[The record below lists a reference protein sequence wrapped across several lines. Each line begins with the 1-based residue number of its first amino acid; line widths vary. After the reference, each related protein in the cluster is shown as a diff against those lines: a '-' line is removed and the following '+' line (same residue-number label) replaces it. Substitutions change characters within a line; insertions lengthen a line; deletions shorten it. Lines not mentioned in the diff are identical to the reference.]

1 MTTSETP
8 TRIVFFGASGSTGK
22 TTCAVNQAC
31 EWAKRG
37 LVVRFWDGDI
47 QGDGSTYF
55 HYMEPPYVVGEVLAE
70 VDAVPD
76 PTSKTGRRVP
86 TMREI
91 ELTVGR
97 ETAEEAE
104 QTGGL
109 WSDDPVQAEW
119 LRRIKLVPSGIGT
132 TGTTLGDAVTVMER
146 DSLGH
151 EKVLEKMESIDE
163 GRAPEEIPDIEIFD
177 LAGTPTPLH
186 YLALKWAARG
196 GTKGGRSGVILVVT
210 PDDKAMG
217 KHFHDALNRI
227 RDTAKYHPIEAV
239 AIIPTRI
246 SSNRGRFYVEMY
258 TNFKN
263 DAEFSPLVTPPVREA
278 VYAGESYASRE
289 PLLLYVP
296 EEGITE
302 DQAAVA
308 DWLKEHGVIAA

>member
-1 MTTSETP
+1 
-8 TRIVFFGASGSTGK
+8 
-22 TTCAVNQAC
+22 VNQAC
-31 EWAKRG
+31 EWARRG
-37 LVVRFWDGDI
+37 LNVRYWDGDT

-55 HYMEPPYVVGEVLAE
+55 HHMEPPYVLGEVLAG
-70 VDAVPD
+70 VDAIPD
-76 PTSKTGRRVP
+76 PSSKTGRRVP

-91 ELTVGR
+91 ALPVGR

-104 QTGGL
+104 QIGGL
-109 WSDDPVQAEW
+109 WSEDPEKVAW
-119 LRRIKLVPSGIGT
+119 LRRITLVPSGIGS

-151 EKVLEKMESIDE
+151 EKVLEKLESIDD
-163 GRAPEEIPDIEIFD
+163 GRSDGEIPDIEIFD
-177 LAGTPTPLH
+177 LAGTPTPMH

-217 KHFHDALNRI
+217 KHFQDALNRI
-227 RDTAKYHPIEAV
+227 HDTAKYHPIEPV

-246 SSNRGRFYVEMY
+246 SSNRGKFYVEMY
-258 TNFKN
+258 SNFKDN
-263 DAEFSPLVTPPVREA
+263 PKFAPLLTPPVREA

-289 PLLLYVP
+289 PLLIYVP
-296 EEGITE
+296 EESITQ
-302 DQAAVA
+302 DQTAVA